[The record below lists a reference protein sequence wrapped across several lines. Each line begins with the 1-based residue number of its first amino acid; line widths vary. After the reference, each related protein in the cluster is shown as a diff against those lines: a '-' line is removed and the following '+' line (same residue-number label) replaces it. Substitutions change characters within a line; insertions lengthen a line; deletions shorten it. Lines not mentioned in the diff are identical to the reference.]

1 MRFASAFFLFAL
13 PAALPCSAE
22 TLVGSGHPATTRRE
36 VTGFAGLSVSV
47 PARVELVQ
55 GADEGVSVTA
65 DDNVLPRVRTFV
77 DHGVLRVR
85 FPSGLSVR
93 PRTPIAVTVHARS
106 IGSIVLAGSAHLTAP
121 RLETDRLA
129 VELAGSAAITLPQV
143 AARRL
148 SIHTSGHC
156 HAMAAG
162 RVGRFELHMAGAGE
176 VNAARLEAAR
186 ARVRIAGS
194 AQVALWARERLEVG
208 ITGSAAVRYFGD
220 PVVQK
225 TLTGSGLVE
234 RLGASPP

>member
-1 MRFASAFFLFAL
+1 MRFAAAPLLFAL
-13 PAALPCSAE
+13 FAALPCAAE
-22 TLVGSGHPATTRRE
+22 TLVGSGHPASARRE
-36 VTGFAGLSVSV
+36 VSGFDGLSVSV

-55 GADEGVSVTA
+55 GTVEAVSVTA

-106 IGSIVLAGSAHLTAP
+106 ITSIVLAGSAHLTAP
-121 RLETDRLA
+121 RLEADRLA
-129 VELAGSAAITLPQV
+129 VELAGTAAITLPGI

-148 SIHTSGHC
+148 SVHTSGHC

-162 RVGRFELHMAGAGE
+162 RVERFELHMAGAGE

-186 ARVRIAGS
+186 ASVRIAGS
-194 AQVALWARERLEVG
+194 AQVALWVRERLEVG

-220 PVVQK
+220 PTLAK
-225 TLTGSGLVE
+225 TLTGPGLVE